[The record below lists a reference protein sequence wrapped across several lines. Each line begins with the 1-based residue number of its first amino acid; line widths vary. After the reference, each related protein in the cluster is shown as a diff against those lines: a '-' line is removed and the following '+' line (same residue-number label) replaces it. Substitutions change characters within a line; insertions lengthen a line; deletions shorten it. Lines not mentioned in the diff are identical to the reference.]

1 MLTKDSCRFRESE
14 DRMRSV
20 YRVLAYLIAA
30 LVVVQAGA
38 IAYGVFG
45 LFSWVEGGGT
55 LDQAGLEVENSGI
68 GGGFGFGLH
77 ITIGYFVI
85 PIAALLLLI
94 ISFFAKI
101 PGGIRWALF
110 LFLTVVVQTLL
121 AGFAHAVAGIG
132 WLHGMV
138 ALVLFGL
145 AVTAG
150 IRAGR
155 RAPVAAEA
163 ADTSVA

>member
-1 MLTKDSCRFRESE
+1 MPN
-14 DRMRSV
+14 V

-38 IAYGVFG
+38 IAYGMFG

-55 LDQAGLEVENSGI
+55 FDQAALEAEDAAI

-77 ITIGYFVI
+77 ITIGYLVI
-85 PIAALLLLI
+85 PIVALLLLI
-94 ISFFAKI
+94 ISFFAKV
-101 PGGIRWALF
+101 PGGVRWALF

-121 AGFAHAVAGIG
+121 AGFAHAVAGVG

-138 ALVLFGL
+138 ALVLFGM

-155 RAPVAAEA
+155 QAPPAVETAA
-163 ADTSVA
+163 TSLG

>member
-1 MLTKDSCRFRESE
+1 
-14 DRMRSV
+14 MRSV
-20 YRVLAYLIAA
+20 YPVLAYLIAA

-55 LDQAGLEVENSGI
+55 FDQAVVDAENAGI

-85 PIAALLLLI
+85 PLAALLLLI
-94 ISFFAKI
+94 ISFFAKV

-121 AGFAHAVAGIG
+121 AGFARAVPGIG

-155 RAPVAAEA
+155 QAPVAVEA

>member
-1 MLTKDSCRFRESE
+1 
-14 DRMRSV
+14 MRNV
-20 YRVLAYLIAA
+20 YRVLCYLIAA

-45 LFSWVEGGGT
+45 LFNWVEGGAT
-55 LDQAGLEVENSGI
+55 LDQATLEGEDAGI

-85 PIAALLLLI
+85 PIAALLLLV
-94 ISFFAKI
+94 ISFFAKV
-101 PGGIRWALF
+101 PGGVRWAVI

-121 AGFAHAVAGIG
+121 AGFAHEVPGVG
-132 WLHGMV
+132 WLHGIV
-138 ALVLFGL
+138 ALVLFGM
-145 AVTAG
+145 AVSAG

-155 RAPVAAEA
+155 QTPPAVEA
-163 ADTSVA
+163 APTSMG

>member
-1 MLTKDSCRFRESE
+1 MKNI
-14 DRMRSV
+14 
-20 YRVLAYLIAA
+20 YRALAYIIAA

-55 LDQAGLEVENSGI
+55 LDQAALQAEDSDV
-68 GGGFGFGLH
+68 GGGLGFLLH

-85 PIAALLLLI
+85 PVVALLLLI
-94 ISFFAKI
+94 LSFFAKV
-101 PGGIRWALF
+101 PAGIRWALF

-121 AGFAHAVAGIG
+121 AGFAHALAGVG

-138 ALVLFGL
+138 ALVLFGM

-150 IRAGR
+150 IRTGR
-155 RAPVAAEA
+155 STQETVAPMPV
-163 ADTSVA
+163 T

>member
-1 MLTKDSCRFRESE
+1 
-14 DRMRSV
+14 MRNV

-45 LFSWVEGGGT
+45 LFKWVEGGGT
-55 LDQAGLEVENSGI
+55 LDQATFEGEDASI

-85 PIAALLLLI
+85 PIAALLLLV
-94 ISFFAKI
+94 ISFFAKV
-101 PGGIRWALF
+101 PGGVRWAVILF
-110 LFLTVVVQTLL
+110 VTVVVQTLL
-121 AGFAHAVAGIG
+121 AGFAHAVAGVG

-145 AVTAG
+145 AVSAG

-155 RAPVAAEA
+155 QAPPAVDAAP
-163 ADTSVA
+163 TSMG

>member
-1 MLTKDSCRFRESE
+1 MKN
-14 DRMRSV
+14 V
-20 YRVLAYLIAA
+20 YRVLAYIIAA

-45 LFSWVEGGGT
+45 LFNWVEGGGT
-55 LDQAGLEVENSGI
+55 LDQAAFEAEDSDV
-68 GGGFGFGLH
+68 GGGLGFLTH
-77 ITIGYFVI
+77 IMIGYYVI
-85 PIAALLLLI
+85 PVAALLLLVL
-94 ISFFAKI
+94 SFFAKV

-110 LFLTVVVQTLL
+110 LFLAVIVQTLL
-121 AGFAHAVAGIG
+121 AGFAHVLAGLG

-138 ALVLFGL
+138 ALVLFGM

-155 RAPVAAEA
+155 SPQETVVTAPV
-163 ADTSVA
+163 T

>member
-1 MLTKDSCRFRESE
+1 MLISGQPVGLGKRRLDEKRLPGARLS
-14 DRMRSV
+14 DRSPGC
-20 YRVLAYLIAA
+20 
-30 LVVVQAGA
+30 GA
-38 IAYGVFG
+38 
-45 LFSWVEGGGT
+45 GGGDRVRSFRPVQ
-55 LDQAGLEVENSGI
+55 L
-68 GGGFGFGLH
+68 GGGCGFGLH

-85 PIAALLLLI
+85 PLAALLLLI

-101 PGGIRWALF
+101 PGGIRWALI

-121 AGFAHAVAGIG
+121 AGFAHEVAEIG

-155 RAPVAAEA
+155 QAPVAVEA

>member
-1 MLTKDSCRFRESE
+1 
-14 DRMRSV
+14 MRNA

-38 IAYGVFG
+38 IAYGMFG
-45 LFSWVEGGGT
+45 LFNWVEEGGT
-55 LDQAGLEVENSGI
+55 FDQAALEAEDAGV

-85 PIAALLLLI
+85 PIVALLLLI
-94 ISFFAKI
+94 MSFFAKV
-101 PGGIRWALF
+101 PGGVRWALF

-155 RAPVAAEA
+155 QVPVAVEVAP
-163 ADTSVA
+163 TSVG

>member
-1 MLTKDSCRFRESE
+1 MKN
-14 DRMRSV
+14 V

-45 LFSWVEGGGT
+45 LFNWVEGGGV
-55 LDQAGLEVENSGI
+55 LDQAAVQAENSDI

-77 ITIGYFVI
+77 ITVGYFVI

-94 ISFFAKI
+94 ISFFAKV

-110 LFLTVVVQTLL
+110 LLLTVIVQTLL
-121 AGFAHAVAGIG
+121 AGFAQAVAGIG

-155 RAPVAAEA
+155 KTPVAADASPSPVE
-163 ADTSVA
+163 

>member
-1 MLTKDSCRFRESE
+1 MKN
-14 DRMRSV
+14 V
-20 YRVLAYLIAA
+20 YRVLAYIIAA

-45 LFSWVEGGGT
+45 LFNWVEGGGT
-55 LDQAGLEVENSGI
+55 LDQAAFEAEDSDV
-68 GGGFGFGLH
+68 GGGLGFLTH
-77 ITIGYFVI
+77 IMIGYYVI
-85 PIAALLLLI
+85 PVVALLLLVL
-94 ISFFAKI
+94 SFFAKV

-121 AGFAHAVAGIG
+121 AGFAHALAGLG

-138 ALVLFGL
+138 ALVLFGM

-155 RAPVAAEA
+155 NAQETAVS
-163 ADTSVA
+163 TTIT

>member
-1 MLTKDSCRFRESE
+1 MK
-14 DRMRSV
+14 SV

-45 LFSWVEGGGT
+45 LFNWVEGGGRF
-55 LDQAGLEVENSGI
+55 DEAAVEAENAGI
-68 GGGFGFGLH
+68 GVGFGVGLY
-77 ITIGYFVI
+77 ISIGYFVI
-85 PIAALLLLI
+85 PLAALLLLI
-94 ISFFAKI
+94 FPFFAKI
-101 PGGIRWALF
+101 PGGIRWSLI

-121 AGFAHAVAGIG
+121 AGFAHEVAEIG

-155 RAPVAAEA
+155 QAPVAVEA

>member
-1 MLTKDSCRFRESE
+1 MKN
-14 DRMRSV
+14 V

-45 LFSWVEGGGT
+45 LFNWVEGGGV
-55 LDQAGLEVENSGI
+55 LDQAAFEAENSDV

-77 ITIGYFVI
+77 VTIGYFVI

-94 ISFFAKI
+94 ISFFAKV

-110 LFLTVVVQTLL
+110 LFLTVIVQTLL
-121 AGFAHAVAGIG
+121 AGFALAVAGIG

-155 RAPVAAEA
+155 KVPIAEELA
-163 ADTSVA
+163 TTTVE

>member
-1 MLTKDSCRFRESE
+1 MKN
-14 DRMRSV
+14 V

-45 LFSWVEGGGT
+45 LFNWVEGGGV
-55 LDQAGLEVENSGI
+55 LDQASVQAENSDI
-68 GGGFGFGLH
+68 GGGFGFEFH
-77 ITIGYFVI
+77 ITVGFFAI

-94 ISFFAKI
+94 ISFFAKV

-110 LFLTVVVQTLL
+110 LFLTVIVQTLL
-121 AGFAHAVAGIG
+121 AGFAHAVPGIG

-155 RAPVAAEA
+155 KTPVAADASPSPVE
-163 ADTSVA
+163 

>member
-1 MLTKDSCRFRESE
+1 
-14 DRMRSV
+14 MRNV

-38 IAYGVFG
+38 IAYGMFG
-45 LFSWVEGGGT
+45 LFNWVEAGGT
-55 LDQAGLEVENSGI
+55 FDQAALEAEDSGI

-77 ITIGYFVI
+77 ITIGYLVI
-85 PIAALLLLI
+85 PIVALLLLI
-94 ISFFAKI
+94 ISFFAKV
-101 PGGIRWALF
+101 PGGVRWALF

-155 RAPVAAEA
+155 GVSVAVEA
-163 ADTSVA
+163 APTSVA

>member
-1 MLTKDSCRFRESE
+1 MKN
-14 DRMRSV
+14 V
-20 YRVLAYLIAA
+20 YRALAYVIAA

-45 LFSWVEGGGT
+45 LFSWVESGGT
-55 LDQAGLEVENSGI
+55 LDQAALQAEDSDV
-68 GGGFGFGLH
+68 GGGLGFLLH

-85 PIAALLLLI
+85 PAVALLLLI
-94 ISFFAKI
+94 LSFFAKV

-121 AGFAHAVAGIG
+121 AGFAHALAGVG

-138 ALVLFGL
+138 ALVLFGM

-150 IRAGR
+150 IRTGR
-155 RAPVAAEA
+155 STQETVAPTPV
-163 ADTSVA
+163 T

>member
-1 MLTKDSCRFRESE
+1 MKN
-14 DRMRSV
+14 V

-45 LFSWVEGGGT
+45 LFNWVEGGGI
-55 LDQAGLEVENSGI
+55 LDQAVLQGEEADI

-85 PIAALLLLI
+85 PIVALLLLI
-94 ISFFAKI
+94 ISFFAKV

-110 LFLTVVVQTLL
+110 LFLAVVVQTLL

-155 RAPVAAEA
+155 KAPVAMEPAPTPVE
-163 ADTSVA
+163 

>member
-1 MLTKDSCRFRESE
+1 MKN
-14 DRMRSV
+14 V

-45 LFSWVEGGGT
+45 LFNWVEGGGT
-55 LDQAGLEVENSGI
+55 LDQAALQSEDADL

-85 PIAALLLLI
+85 PIIALLLLI
-94 ISFFAKI
+94 ISFFAKV

-155 RAPVAAEA
+155 KVPVAAEPDA
-163 ADTSVA
+163 TSVA

>member
-1 MLTKDSCRFRESE
+1 
-14 DRMRSV
+14 MRNA

-38 IAYGVFG
+38 IAYGMFG
-45 LFSWVEGGGT
+45 LFNWVEGGGT
-55 LDQAGLEVENSGI
+55 YDQAALEAEDAGI

-85 PIAALLLLI
+85 PIVALLLLI
-94 ISFFAKI
+94 MSFFAKV
-101 PGGIRWALF
+101 PGGVRWAVF

-121 AGFAHAVAGIG
+121 AGFAQEVAGIG

-155 RAPVAAEA
+155 QVPVAVEA
-163 ADTSVA
+163 APTSVG

>member
-1 MLTKDSCRFRESE
+1 
-14 DRMRSV
+14 MRSV

-45 LFSWVEGGGT
+45 LFSWVEAGGT
-55 LDQAGLEVENSGI
+55 FDQAALEAENAGI

-85 PIAALLLLI
+85 PLAALLLLI

-121 AGFAHAVAGIG
+121 AGFALEVAGIG

-155 RAPVAAEA
+155 QAPVALEA

>member
-1 MLTKDSCRFRESE
+1 
-14 DRMRSV
+14 MRNV
-20 YRVLAYLIAA
+20 YRVLAYAIAG

-45 LFSWVEGGGT
+45 LFKWVEGGGT
-55 LDQAGLEVENSGI
+55 LDQASFEAENSDI
-68 GGGFGFGLH
+68 GGGLGFGVH
-77 ITIGYFVI
+77 ITVGYFVI
-85 PIAALLLLI
+85 PIIALLLLI
-94 ISFFAKI
+94 ISFFAKV
-101 PGGIRWALF
+101 PGGVRWALF
-110 LFLTVVVQTLL
+110 VFVTVIVQTLL

-145 AVTAG
+145 AVTAA

-155 RAPVAAEA
+155 RTPLDTQPVPNP
-163 ADTSVA
+163 VP

>member
-1 MLTKDSCRFRESE
+1 MKN
-14 DRMRSV
+14 V
-20 YRVLAYLIAA
+20 YRALAYLIAA

-55 LDQAGLEVENSGI
+55 LDQAALQAEDSDV
-68 GGGFGFGLH
+68 GGGLGFLLH
-77 ITIGYFVI
+77 ITIGYFVV
-85 PIAALLLLI
+85 PVVALLLLI
-94 ISFFAKI
+94 LSFFAKV

-121 AGFAHAVAGIG
+121 AGFAHALAGVG

-138 ALVLFGL
+138 ALVLFGM

-150 IRAGR
+150 IRTGR
-155 RAPVAAEA
+155 SMQETVAPTPV
-163 ADTSVA
+163 T

>member
-1 MLTKDSCRFRESE
+1 
-14 DRMRSV
+14 MRSV

-55 LDQAGLEVENSGI
+55 FDQAAVEAENTAI

-85 PIAALLLLI
+85 PLAALLLLI

-101 PGGIRWALF
+101 PGGIRWALI

-121 AGFAHAVAGIG
+121 AGFAREVAEIG

-155 RAPVAAEA
+155 QAPVAAEA

>member
-1 MLTKDSCRFRESE
+1 
-14 DRMRSV
+14 MRSV

-45 LFSWVEGGGT
+45 LFSWVESGGT
-55 LDQAGLEVENSGI
+55 FDQAALEAENAGI

-85 PIAALLLLI
+85 PLAALLLLI

-121 AGFAHAVAGIG
+121 AGFAPEVAGIG

-155 RAPVAAEA
+155 RTPVAVDAE
-163 ADTSVA
+163 DTSVA

>member
-1 MLTKDSCRFRESE
+1 
-14 DRMRSV
+14 MRSV

-45 LFSWVEGGGT
+45 LFNWVEGGGT
-55 LDQAGLEVENSGI
+55 FDQAAVEAENAGI

-85 PIAALLLLI
+85 PLAALLLLI

-101 PGGIRWALF
+101 PGGIRWALI

-121 AGFAHAVAGIG
+121 AGFAHEVAEIG

-155 RAPVAAEA
+155 QAPVAVEA

>member
-1 MLTKDSCRFRESE
+1 
-14 DRMRSV
+14 MRSV

-45 LFSWVEGGGT
+45 LFSWVESGGT
-55 LDQAGLEVENSGI
+55 FDQAALEAENAGI

-85 PIAALLLLI
+85 PLAALLLLI
-94 ISFFAKI
+94 ISFFAKV

-121 AGFAHAVAGIG
+121 AGFAHAVPGIG
-132 WLHGMV
+132 WLHGIV

-155 RAPVAAEA
+155 QAPVAAEA
-163 ADTSVA
+163 ADTSMA

>member
-1 MLTKDSCRFRESE
+1 
-14 DRMRSV
+14 MRNA

-38 IAYGVFG
+38 IAYGMFG
-45 LFSWVEGGGT
+45 LFTWVEGGGT
-55 LDQAGLEVENSGI
+55 LDQAALEAEDAGV

-85 PIAALLLLI
+85 PIVALLLLI
-94 ISFFAKI
+94 MSFFAKV
-101 PGGIRWALF
+101 PGGVRWALF

-121 AGFAHAVAGIG
+121 AGFAHEVAGIG

-155 RAPVAAEA
+155 QVPVAVEA
-163 ADTSVA
+163 APTSVG

>member
-1 MLTKDSCRFRESE
+1 
-14 DRMRSV
+14 MRSV

-55 LDQAGLEVENSGI
+55 FDQAVVEAENADI

-85 PIAALLLLI
+85 PLAALLLLI
-94 ISFFAKI
+94 ISFFAKV

-121 AGFAHAVAGIG
+121 AGFARAVPGIG

-155 RAPVAAEA
+155 QAPVAVEA

>member
-1 MLTKDSCRFRESE
+1 MK
-14 DRMRSV
+14 SV

-45 LFSWVEGGGT
+45 LFNWVEGGGT
-55 LDQAGLEVENSGI
+55 FDQAAVEAENAGI

-85 PIAALLLLI
+85 PLAAFLLFI

-101 PGGIRWALF
+101 PGGIRWALI
-110 LFLTVVVQTLL
+110 LFLMVVVQKLL
-121 AGFAHAVAGIG
+121 AGFAHEVAEIG
-132 WLHGMV
+132 WFHGMV

-150 IRAGR
+150 IRVGR
-155 RAPVAAEA
+155 QAPVAVEA
-163 ADTSVA
+163 AVTSVA

>member
-1 MLTKDSCRFRESE
+1 MKN
-14 DRMRSV
+14 V
-20 YRVLAYLIAA
+20 YRALAYIIAA

-55 LDQAGLEVENSGI
+55 LDQAALQAEDSDV
-68 GGGFGFGLH
+68 GGGLGFLLH
-77 ITIGYFVI
+77 ITIGYFVV
-85 PIAALLLLI
+85 PVVALLLLI
-94 ISFFAKI
+94 LSFFAKV

-121 AGFAHAVAGIG
+121 AGFAHTLAGVG

-138 ALVLFGL
+138 ALVLFGM

-150 IRAGR
+150 IRTGR
-155 RAPVAAEA
+155 STQETVVPTPV
-163 ADTSVA
+163 T

>member
-1 MLTKDSCRFRESE
+1 MKN
-14 DRMRSV
+14 V
-20 YRVLAYLIAA
+20 YRALAYIIAA

-55 LDQAGLEVENSGI
+55 LDQAALQAEDSDV
-68 GGGFGFGLH
+68 GGGLGFLLH

-85 PIAALLLLI
+85 PVVALLLLI
-94 ISFFAKI
+94 LSFFAKV

-121 AGFAHAVAGIG
+121 AGFAHALAGVG

-138 ALVLFGL
+138 ALVLFGM

-155 RAPVAAEA
+155 SPQETVVTAPV
-163 ADTSVA
+163 T

>member
-1 MLTKDSCRFRESE
+1 
-14 DRMRSV
+14 MRNA

-38 IAYGVFG
+38 IAYGMFG
-45 LFSWVEGGGT
+45 LFNWVEEGGT
-55 LDQAGLEVENSGI
+55 FDQAALEAEDAGV

-85 PIAALLLLI
+85 PIVALLLLI
-94 ISFFAKI
+94 MSFFAKV
-101 PGGIRWALF
+101 PGGVRWVLF

-155 RAPVAAEA
+155 GVPVAMEA
-163 ADTSVA
+163 APTSVG

>member
-1 MLTKDSCRFRESE
+1 
-14 DRMRSV
+14 MRSV

-55 LDQAGLEVENSGI
+55 FDQAAVEAENAGI

-77 ITIGYFVI
+77 IAIGYFVI
-85 PIAALLLLI
+85 PLAALLLLI

-101 PGGIRWALF
+101 PGGIRWALI

-121 AGFAHAVAGIG
+121 AGFAHEVAEIG

-155 RAPVAAEA
+155 QAPVAVEA